1 MKERLFPHVIS
12 LSDAKEQAWRNGG
25 GTTRELLSRAN
36 PSSNDWN
43 YRISVAEV
51 NADGPFSFFERTR
64 RHFCVLF
71 GDGVDLNVDGVSHRV
86 TKHANALSFSGEAT
100 VECRLIDGPTSDLN
114 FMVRSNSDPK
124 QLSGMLH
131 LASGVPWAL
140 SGASSSGLFALQA
153 GLCQWQID
161 GEFFELPLV
170 PRQLAWFDSAPQQIT
185 FTATG
190 SNPTATDPLPT
201 NIAWAMFV
209 C

>member
-1 MKERLFPHVIS
+1 MKERFFPQVIS

-25 GTTRELLSRAN
+25 GTTRELLSRIQAG
-36 PSSNDWN
+36 SNDWN
-43 YRISVAEV
+43 YRISVAAV
-51 NADGPFSFFERTR
+51 NVDGPFSFFERTQ
-64 RHFCVLF
+64 RHFCVLS
-71 GDGVDLNVDGVSHRV
+71 GHGVALTIDGTSYRV
-86 TKHANALSFSGEAT
+86 TKQASALTFSGEAT

-124 QLSGMLH
+124 QLSGMVH
-131 LASGVPWAL
+131 LASGVPWDL

-161 GEFFELPLV
+161 GNFFELPLG

-185 FTATG
+185 FTAKV
-190 SNPTATDPLPT
+190 SDPTTIGAPLA